1 MAKEGA
7 AKEILI
13 VFLEREVANY
23 LWQQGKK
30 IEDLTEGEV
39 RALLELVWEQKFLKA
54 HDKLWFDIR
63 SLTSMIK
70 DRLKEDMYIPY
81 K

>member
-63 SLTSMIK
+63 SLSSMIK